1 MRRILLPTVLL
12 IAVFSLAVGAAVK
25 LLVASFD
32 RDGPLFWETSVIIRR
47 GAGVATIADDLARA
61 GVIAK
66 PWVFRLG
73 VRFLAGGKP
82 LRAGEYAFAPGIS
95 ARETVSLLQGGKT
108 VIRKL
113 TVAEGLTSQKI
124 LTLLNRTE
132 GLRGLVLAVPLE
144 GSLMPETYHFS
155 FGDSRQQ
162 IIERMKAAMTR
173 ILGEL
178 WENRVSNLPLASSAE
193 ALVLAS
199 IVEKETAK
207 PDERARIA
215 GVFINRLKKKMRL
228 QSDPTVVY
236 GLTEGASS
244 LGRSLS
250 HADLKRPTPYNTYII
265 DGLPPTPIVNP
276 GQASI
281 MAVLRPLETDAFYF
295 VADGDGG
302 HAFAK
307 TLAEHNRN
315 VARWRKIEKRKLQGQ
330 N

>member
-1 MRRILLPTVLL
+1 MRRILLSTVVL
-12 IAVFSLAVGAAVK
+12 IAVFGLAVGAAAMWF
-25 LLVASFD
+25 VAFFD
-32 RDGPLFWETSVIIRR
+32 RDGPLTWNATVIIKR
-47 GAGVATIADDLARA
+47 GAGVASIADDLTRA
-61 GVIAK
+61 GVISE
-66 PWVFRLG
+66 PWVFRFG

-82 LRAGEYAFAPGIS
+82 LRAGEFVFAPGVS
-95 ARETVSLLQGGKT
+95 AREAVILLQNGKT

-113 TVAEGLTSQKI
+113 TVAEGLTTQKI

-132 GLRGLVLAVPLE
+132 GLSGLVTEVPPE

-162 IIERMKAAMTR
+162 LIERMRAAMTR
-173 ILGEL
+173 VLGEL
-178 WENRVSNLPLASSAE
+178 WRDRAPDLPLASSAE

-199 IVEKETAK
+199 IVETETAK

-250 HADLKRPTPYNTYII
+250 HADLKTPTPYNTYII

-276 GQASI
+276 GRASI
-281 MAVLRPLETDAFYF
+281 MAVVRPAETDEFYF
-295 VADGDGG
+295 VADGARG

-315 VARWRKIEKRKLQGQ
+315 VARWRRIKKRGLQTQ
-330 N
+330 K